1 MNNSDVPDNTT
12 SQIGGNDAV
21 SNTQIDIMKRISEA
35 KAQRLARTMVAEYC
49 ISMKKNMVSNVGTI
63 VDGLNITNQT
73 EIFEKVANQFFD
85 DKLTD
90 MYISELKATMKVQL
104 KNNLRG
110 ILYNHFK
117 LDLDEE
123 KKREKELEEAAEQEG
138 GEDAAG
144 GPPKEAADEEVGDEE
159 TADEEASP
167 GAPEGESSS
176 VPEVDDGAMV
186 SEIVNRINDK
196 ILTDDDFM
204 EEAKK
209 GILSNLESGTF
220 KMALQREVFDRL
232 VPQLESL
239 MKEKIKSILEDDE
252 LKKSA
257 MDVIKGQQKVYNAQF
272 KKGGK
277 KYTIKKDRKNGG
289 NYTRKLN

>member
-1 MNNSDVPDNTT
+1 MNDSDVPDNTI
-12 SQIGGNDAV
+12 SQIGGNNAV

-35 KAQRLARTMVAEYC
+35 KAQKLARTMVAEYC

-90 MYISELKATMKVQL
+90 MYISELKATMKFQL
-104 KNNLRG
+104 KTNLRG
-110 ILYNHFK
+110 ILYDHFK
-117 LDLDEE
+117 DDLEEE
-123 KKREKELEEAAEQEG
+123 KKREKELEAAEQEG

-144 GPPKEAADEEVGDEE
+144 GPPKGEGGEETVDEEA
-159 TADEEASP
+159 ADEEASP
-167 GAPEGESSS
+167 GEPEGESSS

-220 KMALQREVFDRL
+220 KMALQREVFNRL

-239 MKEKIKSILEDDE
+239 VEEKIKSILDDDE

-289 NYTRKLN
+289 NHTRKLIE

>member
-1 MNNSDVPDNTT
+1 MNDSDVPDNTI
-12 SQIGGNDAV
+12 SQIGGNNAV

-35 KAQRLARTMVAEYC
+35 KAQKLARTMVAEYC

-104 KNNLRG
+104 KKNLRG
-110 ILYNHFK
+110 ILYDHFK

-123 KKREKELEEAAEQEG
+123 KKREKELEEAAKQEG

-144 GPPKEAADEEVGDEE
+144 GPPKEESGEEAADEEA
-159 TADEEASP
+159 ADEEASP
-167 GAPEGESSS
+167 VEQEGESSS

-196 ILTDDDFM
+196 ILTDEDFM
-204 EEAKK
+204 DEAKK

-220 KMALQREVFDRL
+220 KMALQREVFNRL
-232 VPQLESL
+232 VPQLELL
-239 MKEKIKSILEDDE
+239 MKTKIESILNNDE
-252 LKKSA
+252 LKESA